1 MSAGNAWRF
10 GLAAPSRDAMSEK
23 PWRFLHSNEQLSDRD
38 VAGGAREADSC
49 ELRKACLRRRTM
61 KRRWCSKNCKRALL

>member
-1 MSAGNAWRF
+1 
-10 GLAAPSRDAMSEK
+10 MSEK